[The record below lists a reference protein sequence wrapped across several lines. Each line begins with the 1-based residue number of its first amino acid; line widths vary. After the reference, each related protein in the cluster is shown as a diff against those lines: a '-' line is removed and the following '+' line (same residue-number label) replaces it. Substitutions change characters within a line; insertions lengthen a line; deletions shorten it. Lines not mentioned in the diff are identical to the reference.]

1 VSVLSCAE
9 DRLLRVP
16 PPDLCVSAALD
27 AVKEHVTVPW
37 ATGKS
42 SPAAKDSPISATPPK
57 EEEAPEDAAPADGES
72 TPRVLRTHNFAKALQ
87 EITPSASEAL
97 GTLADLRKWNAEFG
111 EGRADKKRVQVW
123 GRGSFGFTV
132 PRAPGED
139 AVAGGVKEQ

>member
-1 VSVLSCAE
+1 
-9 DRLLRVP
+9 
-16 PPDLCVSAALD
+16 VSAALD

-42 SPAAKDSPISATPPK
+42 SAEAKDLPISATPPK
-57 EEEAPEDAAPADGES
+57 EETPEDAAPAADADGES